1 MPAALGILGVL
12 LVAIVGIAS
21 AGSPLRDGSAGGSGS
36 TMPALVV
43 DMLGVVLAVALCA
56 FVVLSWVATSQRAKR
71 KRRRR
76 RGTFAADEVA
86 AGLRGGSRSLV
97 TGLVLVLLIVA
108 FALVLGRPATSTQP
122 PVRPVGTSAAPEPPT
137 THSRADAGQA
147 VHWFVIALAATAA
160 VLVPLGLLARRRQL
174 EPEPEPSS
182 PDPQDLV
189 ARAVVDSIGD
199 IERDPDARR
208 SIIRAY
214 ARMEAAFGE
223 TGMPRRPHEAPFEFV
238 GRALGGV
245 RVSPPSA
252 ERLAT
257 LFERARFSR
266 HPIGAKDKGEALGAL
281 REVQRDLEPEP

>member
-1 MPAALGILGVL
+1 MPAALGIIGVL
-12 LVAIVGIAS
+12 LVAIVGVAS

-43 DMLGVVLAVALCA
+43 DVLGVVLAVALCA

-122 PVRPVGTSAAPEPPT
+122 PVRPVGRTAAPVPPT
-137 THSRADAGQA
+137 TQSRADAGQA

-160 VLVPLGLLARRRQL
+160 VMVPLGLLARRRQL
-174 EPEPEPSS
+174 EPEPSS
-182 PDPQDLV
+182 SDPQDLV
-189 ARAVVDSIGD
+189 ARAVVDSIGE

-281 REVQRDLEPEP
+281 REVQRELEPEP